1 MYTFARI
8 SNVIPMSDSKTKIRQ
23 LGNKVEK
30 LVNLHEQ
37 VLGENKKL
45 KLVQNQLTE
54 EVSRCL
60 QKIAEL
66 EEQNKMIKL
75 AQAVSGSDQNTRD
88 IKLKINEYIRE
99 IDKCLALINR

>member
-1 MYTFARI
+1 MAD
-8 SNVIPMSDSKTKIRQ
+8 NHNPLKQ

-37 VLGENKKL
+37 LLDENKRL
-45 KLVQNQLTE
+45 KLIQNQLTE
-54 EVSRCL
+54 EINRCHR
-60 QKIAEL
+60 QIADL
-66 EEQNKMIKL
+66 EDKNKMIKL
-75 AQAVSGSDQNTRD
+75 AGAVSGSDQNTRD